1 MKTPQVRL
9 AELVNKIPGCKQ
21 PWDAIPPGVFLISF
35 PPPGSENVL
44 RLPFG
49 TDRPDWFVDTGISFS
64 HLRCRLTNANAS

>member
-21 PWDAIPPGVFLISF
+21 PWDAIPPGIFLISF

-44 RLPFG
+44 LLTLRNRSPRLVRGYGDLFQPSLVPS
-49 TDRPDWFVDTGISFS
+49 DER
-64 HLRCRLTNANAS
+64 